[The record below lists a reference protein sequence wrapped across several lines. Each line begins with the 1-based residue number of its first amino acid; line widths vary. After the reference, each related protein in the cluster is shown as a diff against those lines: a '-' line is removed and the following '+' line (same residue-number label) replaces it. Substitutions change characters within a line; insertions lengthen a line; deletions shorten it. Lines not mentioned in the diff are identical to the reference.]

1 MWNVW
6 KNIFTIPLLIL
17 ELAIISLILDVISII
32 SKVLFV
38 SKLISIFSISII
50 KILYRNQY
58 LKIKKQIKPVKFYRL
73 EKLRKIHNLNKIT
86 CNILHKCK
94 CFRR

>member
-1 MWNVW
+1 MVLSSGDP
-6 KNIFTIPLLIL
+6 FH
-17 ELAIISLILDVISII
+17 IISPFD
-32 SKVLFV
+32 FG
-38 SKLISIFSISII
+38 
-50 KILYRNQY
+50 KIGMIRFHYDTEKKSVVFATH